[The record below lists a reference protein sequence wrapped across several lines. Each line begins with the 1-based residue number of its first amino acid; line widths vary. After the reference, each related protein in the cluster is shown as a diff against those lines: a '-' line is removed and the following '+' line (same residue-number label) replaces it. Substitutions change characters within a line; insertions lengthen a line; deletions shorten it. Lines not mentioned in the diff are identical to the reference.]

1 MDDSQPHEQ
10 YSQYSED
17 GNALIA
23 TLPRR
28 TLLVLCGPAGCG
40 KSTFAS
46 QLVTHSPQLGLR
58 PTSIVSSDYCRAL
71 VCDDETNQEINA
83 DTFDLF
89 HFIIYKRMLQS
100 VFTIADST
108 ALRADARRRMLGLAH
123 RHNYATCL
131 LIFNLD
137 AATCIQR
144 DQQRARSV
152 GPEVITY
159 QMGFMP
165 KVIQDTPFEGWNQLH
180 VFNTQPTNFVLEILP
195 DLLQNR

>member
-1 MDDSQPHEQ
+1 MDDKQLHEQ
-10 YSQYSED
+10 YSEHND
-17 GNALIA
+17 ELVV

-46 QLVTHSPQLGLR
+46 QLVTRSAQLGLR

-71 VCDDETNQEINA
+71 VCDDETNQQVNA
-83 DTFDLF
+83 LTFDLF

-108 ALRADARRRMLGLAH
+108 ALRTDARRRMLGLAH

-131 LIFNLD
+131 LIFNID

-144 DQQRARSV
+144 DQQRRRSV
-152 GPEVITY
+152 GAEVITY
-159 QMGFMP
+159 QTSFMP
-165 KVIQDTPFEGWNQLH
+165 KVIQDTPLEGWNQLH
-180 VFNTQPTNFVLEILP
+180 MFNAQPTNFVLEILP
-195 DLLQNR
+195 NL

>member
-1 MDDSQPHEQ
+1 MDDSQPREQ
-10 YSQYSED
+10 YNEYRNS
-17 GNALIA
+17 LVV

-46 QLVTHSPQLGLR
+46 QLVTHSQQLGLR

-71 VCDDETNQEINA
+71 ICDDERNQEVNR

-123 RHNYATCL
+123 RHDYTACL
-131 LIFNLD
+131 LIFNID
-137 AATCIQR
+137 AATCIQH

-152 GPEVITY
+152 GAEVITY

-165 KVIQDTPFEGWNQLH
+165 KVIQDAPLEGWNQLH
-180 VFNTQPTNFVLEILP
+180 MFNEQPANFVLEILP
-195 DLLQNR
+195 DL